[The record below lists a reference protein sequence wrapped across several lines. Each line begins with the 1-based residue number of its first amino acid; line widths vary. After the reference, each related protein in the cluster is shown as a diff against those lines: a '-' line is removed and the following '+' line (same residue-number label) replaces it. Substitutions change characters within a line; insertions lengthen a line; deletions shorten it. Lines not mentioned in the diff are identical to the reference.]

1 MIENNSCLD
10 DIHQERKKEKEKK
23 RAYTDDVLDCYVNV
37 YAYIHGCYV
46 FHLLS

>member
-1 MIENNSCLD
+1 MIY
-10 DIHQERKKEKEKK
+10 IKKEEEGEGKK

-37 YAYIHGCYV
+37 YAYIHGCYA